1 MSVITEK
8 AATFITK
15 MGTLLR
21 PKTEAVALPQDTHEA
36 LAHLLAAHDKEAVQN
51 YINRRLPYPTVMN
64 KIYEENEEF
73 FSWLV
78 DRKLLFDDV
87 YTILEAYSLSVVST
101 EKVIDAGIR
110 GKQLNTAVSNFTK
123 NASVATYLLEH
134 RLPQLTHELSDSD
147 LHDLEPFCSLQPEL
161 LELLA
166 AGDSDLRTIIGYIT
180 HLEEAQVIEMFV
192 EALKSSKIQP
202 NEFQKFFSML
212 EQNSETV
219 RHLLVE
225 KAPFA
230 LYEQILFF
238 ESNLT
243 QYSQVTLV
251 THALRAEH
259 YKKMLQVAEE
269 RGTDVG
275 FQLRSKEENNA
286 LGIGVKSY
294 SPNGRGN
301 ELEAGEEFIS
311 TTLNAVAGLYG
322 DIVFVGKAAT
332 LLQKHFTFRA
342 LDFSLQNGLHARG
355 ELSVFT
361 RAGLSIHA
369 AETLRTAEKY
379 LGQGNTEQA
388 ESLVKKAQ
396 QQLEIFEQLPTDI
409 EAAIATL
416 RTAAEKQIQNRIAE
430 GISLL
435 NSDFLCLVPQDQ
447 YDQLRTAIDASALDE
462 TSKVALIAQLI
473 PFEGSLNLELVAQLR
488 NPNEFSRKTEFLSK
502 ILGDKLLTATRND
515 AEIALSMPGIKVTT
529 GLYKFSET
537 PTIDFAS
544 TQPDN
549 PTLQF
554 KPDNCVALLYSL
566 QNYTEW
572 SFLRDLPRIYWGSL
586 QGPLSWCVKRIYDET
601 MQTHNVLAK
610 DLQAT
615 ELLKQI
621 GTTIQKPVHELAE
634 SDQAF
639 VVKIFALDIPID
651 QNKSAISLWRE
662 KTLQY

>member
-8 AATFITK
+8 AVTFFTK
-15 MGTLLR
+15 MGFFPR
-21 PKTEAVALPQDTHEA
+21 RKTETEALTEDPHDA
-36 LAHLLAAHDKEAVQN
+36 LAHLLEAHNKEAIQY
-51 YINRRLPYPTVMN
+51 YINRQLPYPTVMN

-87 YTILEAYSLSVVST
+87 YTILSAYSLSVIGT

-110 GKQLNTAVSNFTK
+110 GRQLITAVSNFTK
-123 NASVATYLLEH
+123 NESVATYLLEH

-147 LHDLEPFCSLQPEL
+147 LHDLEPFCASQPEL

-166 AGDSDLRTIIGYIT
+166 VGDNDLRTITSYIT
-180 HLEEAQVIEMFV
+180 HLEETQVIEMFV
-192 EALKSSKIQP
+192 ESLKSSKIQP

-230 LYEQILFF
+230 LYEQIFFF

-243 QYSQVTLV
+243 QYSQLTIV

-294 SPNGRGN
+294 SPNGSGG

-361 RAGLSIHA
+361 RAGLSIQA
-369 AETLRTAEKY
+369 AETLKIAEKY
-379 LGQGNTEQA
+379 LDLGNIQEA
-388 ESLVKKAQ
+388 ESLVREAQ

-409 EAAIATL
+409 ESAIATL
-416 RTAAEKQIQNRIAE
+416 RTTAEKQMQSGIAD

-435 NSDFLCLVPQDQ
+435 NSDFVCLVPQNQ
-447 YDQLRTAIDASALDE
+447 YDQLRTAIDASALDAI
-462 TSKVALIAQLI
+462 SKTALKAQLI
-473 PFEGSLNLELVAQLR
+473 SYEGSLNRELIAQLR
-488 NPNEFSRKTEFLSK
+488 NPNEFSSKTESLSK
-502 ILGDKLLTATRND
+502 ILRDKSQIATRND

-529 GLYKFSET
+529 ALYKFSET
-537 PTIDFAS
+537 PTIDFAL

-549 PTLQF
+549 PIIQF

-586 QGPLSWCVKRIYDET
+586 QGPLRWCVKRIYDET
-601 MQTHNVLAK
+601 MLTHDVLAK
-610 DLQAT
+610 DLKAT

-621 GTTIQKPVHELAE
+621 GTTIQKPVRELAE